1 MFELIRKVCCCLQ
14 KEGHPLPFLFIFLVL
29 SSQVSAKDIEV
40 RVGFSHFPPWQ
51 TSEGKNWTGGLD
63 KLILDKLV
71 VELEKKHDIHLRII
85 PKKCPLKRCLRE
97 LQMGALDLKT
107 GLLKQGNREEYLAF
121 IEPPY
126 QSHTNKVIYYNPARM
141 NDIKRISDLYGYRI
155 GVARGATT
163 FPEFDQDTRIQKIPI
178 NGTSNGLKLVCVNR
192 LDAFVGTELVM
203 DYILSKK
210 ENCTH
215 LRKTSLIY
223 KSQTAGYFAISK
235 LSPLVEILPQL
246 NNTMDQL
253 VKSGEIDQLV
263 ETFKRK

>member
-1 MFELIRKVCCCLQ
+1 MVKHTKKAICCLQ
-14 KEGHPLPFLFIFLVL
+14 KRARALSLLFICLVL
-29 SSQVSAKDIEV
+29 SSQVSAKDFEV

-51 TSEGKNWTGGLD
+51 TSKGKNWTGGLD

-71 VELEKKHDIHLRII
+71 VELEKKYDIHLTII

-107 GLLKQGNREEYLAF
+107 GLLKQKNREEYLAF

-126 QSHTNKVIYYNPARM
+126 QSHTNKVIYYDPARM
-141 NDIKRISDLYGYRI
+141 NDIKHISDLYGYRI
-155 GVARGATT
+155 GVARGATI
-163 FPEFDQDTRIQKIPI
+163 FPEFDQDKRIQKTPT
-178 NGTSNGLKLVCVNR
+178 NGTSSGLRLVCAER
-192 LDAFVGTELVM
+192 LDAYIGTELVM

-235 LSPLVEILPQL
+235 LSPLVDVLPQL
-246 NNTMDQL
+246 NSAMDQL
-253 VKSGEIDQLV
+253 VKSGEIDRLV

>member
-1 MFELIRKVCCCLQ
+1 MFKFIKNSCFQ
-14 KEGHPLPFLFIFLVL
+14 KRGQTSLLLFFFLVF
-29 SSQVSAKDIEV
+29 SQQVSAKNFDV

-51 TSEGKNWTGGLD
+51 TSKGKNWTGGLD

-71 VELEKKHDIHLRII
+71 TELEKKHDIHLTII

-126 QSHTNKVIYYNPARM
+126 QSHTNKVIYYDPARM
-141 NDIKRISDLYGYRI
+141 NDIKHISDLYGYRI
-155 GVARGATT
+155 GIARGATT
-163 FPEFDQDTRIQKIPI
+163 FPEFNQDKNIQKIPT
-178 NGTSNGLKLVCVNR
+178 NGTANGLRLVCANR

-203 DYILSKK
+203 DYILSEK

-215 LRKTSLIY
+215 LRKTSLVY

-246 NNTMDQL
+246 NSTMDQL
-253 VKSGEIDQLV
+253 VENGDIDRLV